1 MNSGIRLLW
10 ISLCCLYLLVPARV
24 SSAESVTSI
33 EQPVNTIHEEQD
45 KYQVAD
51 EVRKRELG
59 AEEDPL
65 ARQQS
70 EHVET
75 PEKVIAVPDKFRL
88 YGSVRTRYRNA
99 GTGSIWDDGGSRF
112 GLSGRWQFRP
122 ETWLF
127 GRGEAGINLLDTA
140 DQLFNSGDR
149 PPDTRLGDE
158 VFLRLLYLGIETPDI
173 MLIAGKNWSTYY
185 LVSSFTDRFQGM
197 VASASGTYNA
207 GTDGGNT
214 GTGRADGV
222 LQTRGVLGTI
232 RPTSILKLLNLN
244 FQLQHGQPIP
254 KVDGI
259 DYKTTI
265 GLSTVLET
273 DQGVAVGIAYNHAN
287 IDSAD
292 LPALSAVGIDGDAT
306 AAIIGVRWYG
316 DDWYIGTVVSR
327 LKNHETTGKD
337 IYFDGTGWEAYGQYR
352 VFRKWWAVGG
362 WNKLEPDSSEIQAG
376 AFNVD
381 YSVIGVRYSFQG
393 FRQMIFANARLESST
408 AQDGTEFGN
417 VYTIGVRWDLP

>member
-1 MNSGIRLLW
+1 MNSGIRLLR
-10 ISLCCLYLLVPARV
+10 ISLCCLYLLVSARV
-24 SSAESVTSI
+24 ASAEPVTSI
-33 EQPVNTIHEEQD
+33 EQPVNTIQEEQD

-75 PEKVIAVPDKFRL
+75 PEEVIAGPDKFRL
-88 YGSVRTRYRNA
+88 YGSVRVRYRDA
-99 GTGSIWDDGGSRF
+99 GTGSIWGDGGSRF

-140 DQLFNSGDR
+140 DLLFNRGDR

-173 MLIAGKNWSTYY
+173 MLTAGKNWSTYY
-185 LVSSFTDRFQGM
+185 RVSSFTDRFQGTG
-197 VASASGTYNA
+197 ASASGTYNA

-232 RPTSILKLLNLN
+232 RPTSILKPLNLN

-259 DYKTTI
+259 DYQTTFGISSVLDTDYGAAI
-265 GLSTVLET
+265 GL
-273 DQGVAVGIAYNHAN
+273 AYNHAN

-292 LPALSAVGIDGDAT
+292 LPALNAIGIDGDAT
-306 AAIIGVRWYG
+306 AAIIGARWYG
-316 DDWYIGTVVSR
+316 DAWYVGTVVSR
-327 LKNHETTGKD
+327 LKNHEATGKNF
-337 IYFDGTGWEAYGQYR
+337 YFDGTGWEVYAQYNLYKR
-352 VFRKWWAVGG
+352 WWAVGG
-362 WNKLEPDSSEIQAG
+362 WNRLEPDSGETQAG
-376 AFNVD
+376 DFNID

-393 FRQMIFANARLESST
+393 FRQMIFANARLENST
-408 AQDGTEFGN
+408 TQEGLEIGN